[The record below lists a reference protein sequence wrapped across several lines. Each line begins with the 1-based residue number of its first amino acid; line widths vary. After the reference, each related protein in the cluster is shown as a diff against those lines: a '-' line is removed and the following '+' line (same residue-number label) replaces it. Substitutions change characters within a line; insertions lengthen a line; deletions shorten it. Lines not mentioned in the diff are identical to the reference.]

1 MAERKKVQKINPKAP
16 PKRTATKKETTTKK
30 VTTNKKA
37 TPPKNPSKTV
47 AKNKQVT
54 RVEKPKTQNI
64 PMTSKPKTA
73 KKPHKENRPINR
85 QVKPP
90 VSKRPQHQKTTK
102 PPKKHRDYNIIQMV
116 SGSIE
121 SGLSVIKGKKA
132 ENERKRLITFF
143 VSVILVIC
151 VIVFCATAPTGPI
164 EKIANAF
171 TLLGSGDF
179 PASIS
184 GGTTVTFKMVDDKSF
199 ILTDSHISGFNSS
212 GYKFFDYQHNFS
224 SPVLNTSKER
234 ILVYNRESSG
244 FIIANNTD
252 VVFDKNLE
260 TPIYCGDIGY
270 NGSVAFATKSDSYAA
285 QILVFDK
292 GMSQYFSWYLA
303 DGLVTDIALSNNG
316 ENLAVSVLKVENGSF
331 NSEIYCLDVDE
342 KDPVYIK
349 EIKGESVVELETVS
363 SGNFVYVSDES
374 TGFIGFDSSETVKV
388 GIENISPYFFKTTKY
403 GTLAVY
409 SETANSK
416 IFLFDSDG
424 ETKESLEFNGL
435 IDNIAVFDD
444 GVFILNSNQIYVLDF
459 TGKQTN
465 VINLQRKPTF
475 ILGLDDGVLT
485 TDNLHINYYSAKP

>member
-16 PKRTATKKETTTKK
+16 PKKK
-30 VTTNKKA
+30 VNKKVSTTNKKA
-37 TPPKNPSKTV
+37 TQPKKPAKKV
-47 AKNKQVT
+47 EKNKQET
-54 RVEKPKTQNI
+54 RVKKPVTKEI
-64 PMTSKPKTA
+64 PMAPKPKTA
-73 KKPHKENRPINR
+73 KMPPKKNRPTK
-85 QVKPP
+85 QPTKPP
-90 VSKRPQHQKTTK
+90 VSKRPEHKKVSK

-116 SGSIE
+116 SGSIGT
-121 SGLSVIKGKKA
+121 GLSVIKGKKA
-132 ENERKRLITFF
+132 ENERKRLITFA
-143 VSVILVIC
+143 VSLILVLSVIIFC
-151 VIVFCATAPTGPI
+151 VTAPTGPI

-184 GGTTVTFKMVDDKSF
+184 GGTAVTFKMVDNKSF
-199 ILTDSHISGFNSS
+199 VLTDSHISGFNSS
-212 GYKFFDYQHNFS
+212 GHKFFDYQHNFS

-244 FIIANNTD
+244 FIVANNTD
-252 VVFDKNLE
+252 VVFEKNLE
-260 TPIYCGDIGY
+260 KPIYCADIGY

-316 ENLAVSVLKVENGSF
+316 DNLAVSVLKVENGSF

-342 KDPVYIK
+342 KEPVFIK

-388 GIENISPYFFKTTKY
+388 GVENISPYFFKTTKY

-424 ETKESLEFNGL
+424 EIEESLEFNGL

-485 TDNLHINYYSAKP
+485 TDNLHINYYPAKP